1 MKIAYQHLLKY
12 LPSNPSI
19 EEVSEKLFQLGHEH
33 EINSEIFDI
42 EFTPNRGDCLSING
56 VLRDLNAFYDIKF
69 DYQLYD
75 ENIGDFSF
83 EFENQTKDSCSHITF
98 LKIDISD
105 DIKPFKGDIES
116 YFNDLVIKKNNF
128 FTDISNYISY
138 ETGQPTH
145 CYDAKKIN
153 GKISLSYH
161 EGDCE
166 LDTLL
171 GKKIKL
177 SGKNL
182 VFLDEKNKIINLAGV
197 VGDKSTSCSHK
208 TRSVIVECANFNP
221 VDIIGKN
228 VKYDINSE
236 AAHKFER
243 GVDPLCHDR
252 VLRRFLRIVSQHTE
266 IKKAEITSLNFK
278 EFNKVK
284 ILYDYA
290 RINKILGT
298 NLSDTEISIY
308 LSKIGFKIENEYIYA
323 PSHRNDIL
331 NINDISEELARIIGY
346 NNIEQKPVS
355 INIPEHPI
363 PKYNKSQTFIKR
375 FLINKGFNEVI
386 NNPFIKHKTNNSIH
400 VVNPLDSNRQY
411 LRTDLKNSLLEN
423 LIYNEKR
430 QKDSI
435 KLFEISDVY
444 FVKNDEISSKKV
456 IGIICSGRVGKNYK
470 NFSKKINLDYLKD
483 IMNMALPDV
492 VFDINVINRDNLDT
506 KIKNNIIYLEFDL
519 SILETKDLDYEV
531 SSEVSKKTYKY
542 EPISEFPSSF
552 RDLSFSI
559 KDQDDYYQI
568 QKIIFDYQ
576 NELLKDVFIFD
587 YFINEKSQ
595 EIKLGFR
602 FVFQSKLKTITEK
615 DVSEVLKEII
625 DKTLILK
632 SVSIPGI

>member
-56 VLRDLNAFYDIKF
+56 VLRDLNAFYDVKF

-105 DIKPFKGDIES
+105 NIRPFKGDIES
-116 YFNDLVIKKNNF
+116 YFNDLGIKKNNF

-346 NNIEQKPVS
+346 NNIEQKSVS

-602 FVFQSKLKTITEK
+602 FVFQSKLKTITEN